1 MRVRATW
8 AVTQVKLWGWKS
20 VADTVWQSICSELA
34 QAEVWSGRQDPCM
47 KGQHCSHAWQ
57 VQALNR
63 WVLMEAVCSSQDLS
77 DSVCWRASW
86 SLSLSR
92 SALVSILYQAQCAS
106 CSSGPSLSPRDHS
119 LFCLLCEPGKTI
131 HQLRKLEI
139 SCRGCKNSDSS
150 YQEDLGV
157 SRLHCPVILR

>member
-1 MRVRATW
+1 MAKHLLRACPSRGLEWALGSLHERAT
-8 AVTQVKLWGWKS
+8 LF
-20 VADTVWQSICSELA
+20 
-34 QAEVWSGRQDPCM
+34 PCM
-47 KGQHCSHAWQ
+47 AGSSSKQ
-57 VQALNR
+57 VGAHGS
-63 WVLMEAVCSSQDLS
+63 CSSQDLS

-86 SLSLSR
+86 FLSLSR
-92 SALVSILYQAQCAS
+92 SALVSILYQARCAS
-106 CSSGPSLSPRDHS
+106 CSSGPSLSPRDRS

-157 SRLHCPVILR
+157 SRLQCPVILR